1 MDTQNVREGMLG
13 REIGGRK
20 EKVTLLLDFFF
31 LSNSKGRQK
40 LHWSAQDLH
49 FDRTLIFV

>member
-20 EKVTLLLDFFF
+20 EKVTLCLDF
-31 LSNSKGRQK
+31 SE
-40 LHWSAQDLH
+40 
-49 FDRTLIFV
+49 

>member
-31 LSNSKGRQK
+31 LSNSKGQAK
-40 LHWSAQDLH
+40 AALECPGSSL
-49 FDRTLIFV
+49 